1 MMTAKTH
8 ILLNLGCRSLGVY
21 HSILSTSLKKNN
33 RIDVKFEKYT
43 EISKHPKY
51 TEISNPE

>member
-21 HSILSTSLKKNN
+21 HSILSTFLKKNN
-33 RIDVKFEKYT
+33 RIDAKSEKYM

-51 TEISNPE
+51 RAISNPE

>member
-21 HSILSTSLKKNN
+21 HSIISTSLKKNN
-33 RIDVKFEKYT
+33 RIDAKFEKYM